1 MEVDDKRSTF
11 IFTFSRMNPPHPG
24 HLKLIKTMIYKA
36 IDLNM
41 QKVFVFLSKTKDAKN
56 PLYCKSENENEKHS
70 VYKSQ
75 ILNQMIPSYKKELIS
90 EALSEE
96 NKSKIENIEVVVE
109 CTPNISQLTTPIT
122 IFKDRNHK
130 INTFM
135 VVGSDRESFIK
146 TFSKIFGKMDFI
158 HEMDGMVLKRDDNTG
173 SFDVN
178 NIATYSAS
186 KIREK
191 VKKGD
196 KDAFRQIYSRY
207 LEDSTINNLFD
218 SIEKEMKKSASP
230 KNNKRKSSAKSSPP
244 SKKGRKSFKTY
255 TKEKSNA
262 KENSNNTK
270 QGGKRKRQTKK
281 KQAIIT
287 YTM

>member
-1 MEVDDKRSTF
+1 MEVGDNFSTF

-36 IDLNM
+36 IELNM

-75 ILNQMIPSYKKELIS
+75 ILNQMIPSYKKELIL
-90 EALSEE
+90 EERSEE

-109 CTPNISQLTTPIT
+109 CTPNISQLTTPMMS
-122 IFKDRNHK
+122 FKDKNHK

-158 HEMDGMVLKRDDNTG
+158 HEMDGMVLKRDDNAG

-207 LEDSTINNLFD
+207 LEDSTIDALFD
-218 SIEKEMKKSASP
+218 SITKEMNKSASP
-230 KNNKRKSSAKSSPP
+230 KKNKRKSSAKTSPP

-255 TKEKSNA
+255 TKEKSNNA
-262 KENSNNTK
+262 K
-270 QGGKRKRQTKK
+270 QGGKRKRHTKK
-281 KQAIIT
+281 SKR
-287 YTM
+287 

>member
-1 MEVDDKRSTF
+1 MEVGDKLSTF

-24 HLKLIKTMIYKA
+24 HLALIKTMIYKA
-36 IDLNM
+36 IELNM

-70 VYKSQ
+70 VYKSE
-75 ILNQMIPSYKKELIS
+75 ILRQMIPSYKKELIS
-90 EALSEE
+90 EESLAE

-109 CTPNISQLTTPIT
+109 CTPNISQLTTPMMR
-122 IFKDRNHK
+122 FKDKTHK

-135 VVGSDRESFIK
+135 VVGTDRESFIK
-146 TFSKIFGKMDFI
+146 TFSKIFGKLDFI
-158 HEMDGMVLKRDDNTG
+158 NEMDGMVLKRDENSGD
-173 SFDVN
+173 FDVN
-178 NIATYSAS
+178 NITTYSAS

-196 KDAFRQIYSRY
+196 KETFRQIYSRY

-218 SIEKEMKKSASP
+218 SIEKELKKSPSP
-230 KNNKRKSSAKSSPP
+230 KTNKRKSSAKSSPP

-255 TKEKSNA
+255 TKEKSN
-262 KENSNNTK
+262 NTK

-281 KQAIIT
+281 RKR
-287 YTM
+287 

>member
-1 MEVDDKRSTF
+1 M
-11 IFTFSRMNPPHPG
+11 
-24 HLKLIKTMIYKA
+24 
-36 IDLNM
+36 
-41 QKVFVFLSKTKDAKN
+41 
-56 PLYCKSENENEKHS
+56 
-70 VYKSQ
+70 
-75 ILNQMIPSYKKELIS
+75 IS
-90 EALSEE
+90 EELSHE

-109 CTPNISQLTTPIT
+109 CTPNISQLTTPMMG
-122 IFKDRNHK
+122 FKNDQYNTPDK

-158 HEMDGMVLKRDDNTG
+158 DIMDGMVLKRDDNTG

-196 KDAFRQIYSRY
+196 IDGFRQIYSRY

-218 SIEKEMKKSASP
+218 SIEKELKKSASP
-230 KNNKRKSSAKSSPP
+230 KNNKRKPSAKSSPP

-262 KENSNNTK
+262 K

-281 KQAIIT
+281 SKR
-287 YTM
+287 

>member
-1 MEVDDKRSTF
+1 MEDDDKLSTF

-24 HLKLIKTMIYKA
+24 HLALIKTMIYKA
-36 IDLNM
+36 IELNM

-56 PLYCKSENENEKHS
+56 PLYCKSENENEKHLA
-70 VYKSQ
+70 YKSE

-90 EALSEE
+90 EESLAE

-109 CTPNISQLTTPIT
+109 CTPNISQLTTPMMR
-122 IFKDRNHK
+122 FKDKTHK

-146 TFSKIFGKMDFI
+146 TFSKIFGKLDFI
-158 HEMDGMVLKRDDNTG
+158 DIMDGMVLKRDESAG
-173 SFDVN
+173 EFDVN

-196 KDAFRQIYSRY
+196 KETFRQIYSRY
-207 LEDSTINNLFD
+207 LEDSTIDTLFD
-218 SIEKEMKKSASP
+218 SIETELKKSASP

-262 KENSNNTK
+262 K

-281 KQAIIT
+281 SKR
-287 YTM
+287 

>member
-1 MEVDDKRSTF
+1 MEFGDKISTF

-36 IDLNM
+36 IELNM

-70 VYKSQ
+70 VYKSE

-90 EALSEE
+90 EESLAE

-109 CTPNISQLTTPIT
+109 CTPNISQLTTPMMR
-122 IFKDRNHK
+122 FKDKTHK

-158 HEMDGMVLKRDDNTG
+158 HEMDGMVLKRDDNSG

-196 KDAFRQIYSRY
+196 IDTFRQIYSRY

-230 KNNKRKSSAKSSPP
+230 KKNKRQSASRAKSP
-244 SKKGRKSFKTY
+244 
-255 TKEKSNA
+255 
-262 KENSNNTK
+262 
-270 QGGKRKRQTKK
+270 KRRRG
-281 KQAIIT
+281 IF
-287 YTM
+287 